1 MMMWLVGGVALWAI
15 MHFVPTVL
23 PGVRSNLISSLGEKP
38 YRGIFALMVLS
49 SLVMMV
55 IGWRTTIPVI
65 LYAPPWWGQNFAI
78 LLMFASINLFGAA
91 HAKTNLKRIIR
102 HPMLTG
108 LLFWAIAHIAAN
120 GDIRSLILFGGLGLW
135 SAIEM
140 SLINKREGMW
150 VKPEK
155 ASLRSEAIAA
165 TVSVVV
171 FLVLIAL
178 HPYFAGVSPL
188 PV

>member
-1 MMMWLVGGVALWAI
+1 MIWLVSGVALWAI
-15 MHFVPTVL
+15 MHFVPTLL
-23 PGVRSNLISSLGEKP
+23 PGMRSNLIASLGEKP
-38 YRGIFALMVLS
+38 YSGIFALVVLFA
-49 SLVMMV
+49 LIMIVV
-55 IGWRTTIPVI
+55 GWRTTVPVV

-91 HAKTNLKRIIR
+91 HAKTNIKRVIR

-108 LLFWAIAHIAAN
+108 MLFWAIAHISAN

-135 SAIEM
+135 SAAEM
-140 SLINKREGMW
+140 SLINKREGVW

-165 TVSVVV
+165 TVSIVV